1 MAVVILRL
9 GAVAR
14 ARKVSSIGKRACL
27 GSSSAKMDF
36 KGFSNVKILVVLNLD
51 PRPIRTSGTI
61 VLAGETR
68 SKGSKVLT
76 QVEVSENLIKDL
88 LMATAI
94 STIEVI
100 SRIVGH
106 IGSST
111 IIIGHIVGTIF
122 VVMVLGLIVP
132 MWPERI
138 GTLKVLSIRK
148 RCPTLWGKEI

>member
-9 GAVAR
+9 GVVAR
-14 ARKVSSIGKRACL
+14 ARKVSNRGKRARL

-36 KGFSNVKILVVLNLD
+36 KGFKVLVVLNLD
-51 PRPIRTSGTI
+51 PRPIRTSRTI
-61 VLAGETR
+61 MLAGGMR

-76 QVEVSENLIKDL
+76 QVEVSEILTKDL

-106 IGSST
+106 IDSST
-111 IIIGHIVGTIF
+111 IIIGHIVETIF
-122 VVMVLGLIVP
+122 VVMVLGLIVT

-148 RCPTLWGKEI
+148 RCPTLFGKEM